1 MSSDQWDL
9 LDQVASN
16 DECHWWD
23 HLDVSI
29 SDELNYFVIYLL
41 ILLATADQKR
51 EIREKQVCGYKLGN
65 VERIFCIRLFILV
78 GQLLYVQVLSDV
90 MFESC

>member
-16 DECHWWD
+16 DECNWWD

-29 SDELNYFVIYLL
+29 SDELNHLVIYLL
-41 ILLATADQKR
+41 ILLATADQER
-51 EIREKQVCGYKLGN
+51 EIGEKQVAGISL
-65 VERIFCIRLFILV
+65 E
-78 GQLLYVQVLSDV
+78 
-90 MFESC
+90 M